1 MENEKTEG
9 ANHMEQYRFDPY
21 TGQPLN
27 PPRPVNNRTWLGSGY
42 QPSGQA
48 QARQEQPGVI
58 FRPVASFDE
67 AKAVPTDF
75 SGALTIMPDWA
86 HGYIYAKALGD
97 NGTPVFRT
105 YRDVDCSPVQT
116 PPPQTVAAPAPAVEY
131 APLEELERLRQ
142 DVNALR
148 EELAAGKSP
157 AKDAADKPAGKGN
170 KA

>member
-1 MENEKTEG
+1 
-9 ANHMEQYRFDPY
+9 MEQYRFDPY
-21 TGQPLN
+21 TGQPL
-27 PPRPVNNRTWLGSGY
+27 PQARPASSRTWLSGVPQNPPTPPP
-42 QPSGQA
+42 QPP
-48 QARQEQPGVI
+48 ARQEQPGVI

-97 NGTPVFRT
+97 NGNPVFRA
-105 YRDVDCSPVQT
+105 YRDVDYSPVQT
-116 PPPQTVAAPAPAVEY
+116 PPPQTVAAPAPAMEY

-148 EELAAGKSP
+148 EELAAAKAP
-157 AKDAADKPAGKGN
+157 AKETAEKPTGRGSKT
-170 KA
+170 

>member
-1 MENEKTEG
+1 MMEGEKTEG

-27 PPRPVNNRTWLGSGY
+27 PQRPVNNRTWLGGGP
-42 QPSGQA
+42 QPGGQVQA
-48 QARQEQPGVI
+48 PTQPPARQDAPNVI

-97 NGTPVFRT
+97 NGAPVFRT
-105 YRDVDCSPVQT
+105 YRDVDYSPVQA
-116 PPPQTVAAPAPAVEY
+116 PPPQTVAAPAPAGE
-131 APLEELERLRQ
+131 
-142 DVNALR
+142 
-148 EELAAGKSP
+148 
-157 AKDAADKPAGKGN
+157 
-170 KA
+170 

>member
-1 MENEKTEG
+1 
-9 ANHMEQYRFDPY
+9 MEQYRFDPY
-21 TGQPLN
+21 TGQPL
-27 PPRPVNNRTWLGSGY
+27 PQARPASSRTWLSGVPQTPPTPPP
-42 QPSGQA
+42 QPP
-48 QARQEQPGVI
+48 ARQEQPGVI

-75 SGALTIMPDWA
+75 SGALTIMPDWS

-105 YRDVDCSPVQT
+105 YRDVDYSPVQT

-157 AKDAADKPAGKGN
+157 AKDAVDKAAGKGS

>member
-1 MENEKTEG
+1 
-9 ANHMEQYRFDPY
+9 MEQYRFDPY
-21 TGQPLN
+21 TGQPL
-27 PPRPVNNRTWLGSGY
+27 PQARPASSRTWLSGVPQTPPTPPP
-42 QPSGQA
+42 QPP
-48 QARQEQPGVI
+48 ARQEQPGVI

-75 SGALTIMPDWA
+75 SGALTIMPDWS

-105 YRDVDCSPVQT
+105 YRDVDYSPVQT

-157 AKDAADKPAGKGN
+157 AKDAADKPAGKGI

>member
-1 MENEKTEG
+1 
-9 ANHMEQYRFDPY
+9 MEQYRFDPY
-21 TGQPLN
+21 TGQPL
-27 PPRPVNNRTWLGSGY
+27 PQARPASSRTWLNGVPQTPPTPPP
-42 QPSGQA
+42 QPP
-48 QARQEQPGVI
+48 ARQEQPGVI

-97 NGTPVFRT
+97 NGNPVFRA
-105 YRDVDCSPVQT
+105 YRDVDYSPVQT
-116 PPPQTVAAPAPAVEY
+116 PPLQTVAAPAPAMEY

-148 EELAAGKSP
+148 EELAAGKTP
-157 AKDAADKPAGKGN
+157 AKETAEKPAGRGSKT
-170 KA
+170 

>member
-1 MENEKTEG
+1 MMESEKTEG

-42 QPSGQA
+42 QPGPQD
-48 QARQEQPGVI
+48 QTPQPPARAEQPGVI
-58 FRPVASFDE
+58 FRPVASYDE

-97 NGTPVFRT
+97 DGSPIFRA
-105 YRDVDCSPVQT
+105 YRYE
-116 PPPQTVAAPAPAVEY
+116 PPQAAPVPESVPAVAY
-131 APLEELERLRQ
+131 APLEELERLREE
-142 DVNALR
+142 VNALR
-148 EELAAGKSP
+148 QELAPVKTSV
-157 AKDAADKPAGKGN
+157 KDAAEKPAGKGS

>member
-1 MENEKTEG
+1 
-9 ANHMEQYRFDPY
+9 MEQYRFDPY
-21 TGQPLN
+21 TGPPL
-27 PPRPVNNRTWLGSGY
+27 PQARPASSRTWLSGVPQTPPTPPP
-42 QPSGQA
+42 QPP
-48 QARQEQPGVI
+48 ARQEQPGVI

-97 NGTPVFRT
+97 NGNPVFRA
-105 YRDVDCSPVQT
+105 YRDVDYSPVQT
-116 PPPQTVAAPAPAVEY
+116 PPPQTVAAPAPAMEY

-148 EELAAGKSP
+148 EELAAGKTP
-157 AKDAADKPAGKGN
+157 AKETAEKPAGKGS
-170 KA
+170 KT